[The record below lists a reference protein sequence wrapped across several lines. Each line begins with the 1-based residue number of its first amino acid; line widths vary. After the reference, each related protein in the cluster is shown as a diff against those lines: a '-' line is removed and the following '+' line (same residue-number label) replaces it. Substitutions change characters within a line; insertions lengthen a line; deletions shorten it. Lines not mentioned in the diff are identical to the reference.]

1 MESLPKTITVSAD
14 GYSLPI
20 ADLMTGRGAAFGKS
34 GSGKSNSVSVVAE
47 ELLELGLPIVVVDVE
62 GEYWGLTER
71 FDVTY
76 AGTSD
81 EADVAP
87 SLDAVEDLVASV
99 LVDNEPLVLDV
110 SGITDADAID
120 ELLTAFV
127 TRLFER
133 ELQARKPCLLFVEE
147 IHEFLPQSGGAGD
160 LSEMLITVAKRGRKR
175 GLGLCGI
182 SQRPAAVDKEFI
194 TQCEWIAWHRLT
206 WENDTKVVE
215 KILGSDAADRIKT
228 LDTGEALLMSDWDE
242 SLRPVT
248 FRKKRTFDAGATPDL
263 SAFADADLQSS
274 SGWTSDEA
282 DAAGRSSSATP
293 SSSADSGTTGPSADA
308 SGSDTTRSPQSGA
321 SAASLDAAEGTTPAG
336 ESGGSSTGRASP
348 AGESPADADFLDE
361 AASFL
366 LYVGGSVRQ
375 SVRDGARR
383 VRPSGGDR
391 RAVPRSCIERSVDAA
406 GSTRSSAYRYGLV
419 VLLVLVGVLLAV
431 GYVVAF

>member
-1 MESLPKTITVSAD
+1 MESLPKTIQVSDD

-47 ELLELGLPIVVVDVE
+47 ELLSLGLPIVVVDIE

-76 AGTSD
+76 AGTRA

-87 SLDAVEDLVASV
+87 SMDVVDDLVESV

-110 SGITDADAID
+110 SGITDADEID
-120 ELLTAFV
+120 ALLTAFV

-133 ELQARKPCLLFVEE
+133 ELQAQKPCLLFVEE
-147 IHEFLPQSGGAGD
+147 IHEFLPQSGGSGN

-215 KILGSDAADRIKT
+215 KILGRDAADRITT

-242 SLRPVT
+242 SLQRVT

-263 SAFADADLQSS
+263 SAFSDDDLQSS
-274 SGWTSDEA
+274 ER
-282 DAAGRSSSATP
+282 AAGETPSTAAASTTTTTTTETGDGTGRSTETRSSGGSTGSAT
-293 SSSADSGTTGPSADA
+293 SSA
-308 SGSDTTRSPQSGA
+308 SGSDA
-321 SAASLDAAEGTTPAG
+321 SASSRSAPSGPPGDAYE
-336 ESGGSSTGRASP
+336 
-348 AGESPADADFLDE
+348 FLDE

-366 LYVGGSVRQ
+366 LYLGG
-375 SVRDGARR
+375 AIRR
-383 VRPSGGDR
+383 SLGGGVR
-391 RAVPRSCIERSVDAA
+391 RARSAVSERQDVAHGGRRESRTEGGPDDT
-406 GSTRSSAYRYGLV
+406 GDYRYGTL
-419 VLLVLVGVLLAV
+419 LLVTLLGLLLCLAYVL
-431 GYVVAF
+431 GGF